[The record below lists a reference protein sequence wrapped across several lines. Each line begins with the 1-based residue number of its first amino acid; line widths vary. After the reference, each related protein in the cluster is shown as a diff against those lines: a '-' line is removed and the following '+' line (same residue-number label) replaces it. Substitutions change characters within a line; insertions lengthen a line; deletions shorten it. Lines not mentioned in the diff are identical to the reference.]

1 MPPRLLEVTDVTV
14 VGGGPAGAASAIRL
28 AQLGH
33 RVVLVER
40 AERGRPHVGESLPP
54 TVLPL
59 LQTLGVG
66 ERIEAARFLR
76 PRGAIVQ
83 WDGLLRDVRDD
94 ARDEPGF
101 QVDRGR
107 FDALLLDAAC
117 ACGVTLL
124 QPVAAAEPARCA
136 GVPRAQRA
144 LLYREL
150 LAESTLLRSLLNES
164 SPDEVQVCDA
174 SVRTESEPAPDGLL
188 RVGETAFTID
198 ALSSQ
203 GVQAALRSGIQAAV
217 CAHTMR
223 PRPSSAALAHRFH
236 AEQATRTARHHAQL
250 AQGFYAAA
258 ARHH

>member
-1 MPPRLLEVTDVTV
+1 MPPRLVEVTDVTV

-66 ERIEAARFLR
+66 ERVEAARFLR

-83 WDGLLRDVRDD
+83 WDGVLRDVRDD

-107 FDALLLDAAC
+107 FDALLLHALVHAI
-117 ACGVTLL
+117 ATSKVTVVLRIRGGYVR
-124 QPVAAAEPARCA
+124 PGIPGTRGRYDPPA
-136 GVPRAQRA
+136 
-144 LLYREL
+144 
-150 LAESTLLRSLLNES
+150 
-164 SPDEVQVCDA
+164 
-174 SVRTESEPAPDGLL
+174 
-188 RVGETAFTID
+188 
-198 ALSSQ
+198 
-203 GVQAALRSGIQAAV
+203 
-217 CAHTMR
+217 
-223 PRPSSAALAHRFH
+223 
-236 AEQATRTARHHAQL
+236 
-250 AQGFYAAA
+250 
-258 ARHH
+258 